1 MPHGGH
7 SKSPNSS
14 NFTGAFAG
22 PAVCAGSAPG
32 TPVTGAGG
40 CGCAGEPGEPDDA
53 GDAGT
58 GFPGGFC
65 AAGIDRVRYQALLS
79 ATPRTTRMM
88 MKGSIR
94 FITLDDFLNC
104 GCDSGRQ

>member
-22 PAVCAGSAPG
+22 PAVCAGSAPA

-40 CGCAGEPGEPDDA
+40 CGCAGEPGDADEDGDDGGVA
-53 GDAGT
+53 
-58 GFPGGFC
+58 GGFC

-94 FITLDDFLNC
+94 FITLLEDFLNC